1 MPQSLRKKIK
11 SLLFLLSHL
20 FSDYFLLKT
29 NYTCCDRIPKTS
41 NVELRSM
48 HTKKRIFEFQQIK
61 ASEKLFQ
68 F

>member
-1 MPQSLRKKIK
+1 MHQSLRKKIK

-20 FSDYFLLKT
+20 FSDYFLLQT

-48 HTKKRIFEFQQIK
+48 LTNKKNFC
-61 ASEKLFQ
+61 SSTN
-68 F
+68 